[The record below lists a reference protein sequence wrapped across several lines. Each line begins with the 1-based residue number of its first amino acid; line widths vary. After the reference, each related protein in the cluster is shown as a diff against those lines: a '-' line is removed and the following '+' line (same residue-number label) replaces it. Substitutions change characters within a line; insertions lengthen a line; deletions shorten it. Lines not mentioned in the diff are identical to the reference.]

1 MFRAHTALI
10 YIYMYIFPSMKNLL
24 IFQSFVQLPESDN
37 PETTHRPISINTP
50 LTNSPE
56 ATAEVN
62 PHLQPAAANSPSRPA
77 AVNPPSRPPGVSAP
91 SFPSHNTPSQRSPPL
106 SLPPPYERCGMG
118 VSRWS
123 FKKVFLVVG
132 TKALNL
138 EISVYFFCRNFF
150 SKQNYKEAG
159 GFSWT
164 PVKWRRPFT
173 LGAAIL
179 EFNELFLWVELNSKS
194 NCENCQL
201 SVLGMFI
208 KKKSSSLPNNS
219 SFFMY
224 KLEIYKYL
232 LFLFANI
239 LLSDS
244 YVLFHHLWRGVPPIF
259 QNIEHFFRY
268 SRFHKTIPKCS
279 LKMQWISARF
289 IEMGVRRRWRRLQF
303 L

>member
-24 IFQSFVQLPESDN
+24 IFPSFIQLPESDN

-62 PHLQPAAANSPSRPA
+62 PHLQPAAVNPPSRPA

-123 FKKVFLVVG
+123 FKKVG

-150 SKQNYKEAG
+150 SKQNYEEAR

-179 EFNELFLWVELNSKS
+179 DLNELFHWVELNSKS

-201 SVLGMFI
+201 SVLGMFWTV
-208 KKKSSSLPNNS
+208 KSPSNDS
-219 SFFMY
+219 
-224 KLEIYKYL
+224 KL
-232 LFLFANI
+232 
-239 LLSDS
+239 
-244 YVLFHHLWRGVPPIF
+244 
-259 QNIEHFFRY
+259 
-268 SRFHKTIPKCS
+268 
-279 LKMQWISARF
+279 
-289 IEMGVRRRWRRLQF
+289 
-303 L
+303 